1 MIQKE
6 LKTILEN
13 IRQKVFDVGINN
25 LNVDSLSTQ
34 IDSEAD
40 IEILKKYI
48 TSDED
53 LVDKILEFEL
63 IKFAEIFSETDF
75 EGMNAIDAI
84 LIVSRGLSQRFYH
97 ISPILT
103 HEIKQQYAELYEKH
117 LKERIRVVIF
127 KIKDNL
133 ETGITQKMYRS
144 DLSIELVA
152 RMYMS
157 RMIDIHDPIYFP
169 PEMYTFDMLFRQMV
183 DSFIRSVVTPEGM
196 KYFEKQKLVIDAF
209 LS

>member
-1 MIQKE
+1 MIQQE
-6 LKTILEN
+6 LKTILEK
-13 IRQKVFDVGINN
+13 IRQKVFDVGISN
-25 LNVDSLSTQ
+25 LNIENLSAQ
-34 IDSEAD
+34 IDSNAD
-40 IEILKKYI
+40 IEVLKKHI
-48 TSDED
+48 TSDEE
-53 LVDKILEFEL
+53 LIDKILEFEL

-97 ISPILT
+97 ISPIIT
-103 HEIKQQYAELYEKH
+103 HETKQQYPDLYDKH
-117 LKERIRVVIF
+117 LKERIRVVTF

-133 ETGITQKMYRS
+133 ETGIKQKMYRN
-144 DLSIELVA
+144 DLSVELVA

-157 RMIDIHDPIYFP
+157 RIIDIHNPIYFP

-196 KYFEKQKLVIDAF
+196 SYFEKQKRVINAF